1 MADDNILDKVLKEIK
16 KLAGIK
22 EFEDVKVLIDADDKF
37 PDDII
42 LKNVVILITYVIK
55 EDDKLYLQI
64 SLEETLFDK

>member
-22 EFEDVKVLIDADDKF
+22 KFEDVKVLIDADDKF

-42 LKNVVILITYVIK
+42 LKNVVILITCVIQ

>member
-22 EFEDVKVLIDADDKF
+22 KFEDVKVLIDADDKF

-42 LKNVVILITYVIK
+42 LKNVVILITCVLK

>member
-22 EFEDVKVLIDADDKF
+22 KFEDVKVLIDADDKF
-37 PDDII
+37 PDYII
-42 LKNVVILITYVIK
+42 LKNVVTLITCVIK

>member
-22 EFEDVKVLIDADDKF
+22 KFEDVKVLIDADDKF

>member
-22 EFEDVKVLIDADDKF
+22 KFEDVKVLIDADDKF

-42 LKNVVILITYVIK
+42 LKSVVILITCVIQ